1 MAKKYKIE
9 NGINFFEELYKSLDI
24 ADEYTDDANTK
35 VHCLISNEILT
46 TNHVE
51 LKCGHKF
58 NYIPLYNDILNHK
71 KKLNHMEG
79 SSSLLKGNQIRCPYC
94 RKKQDDVLP
103 YYEEYGFPKVGGV
116 NWHVP
121 TYDYSHS
128 HAHHK
133 CEYTDNNDESKLCHF
148 SYTTKLE
155 TDDKFYCYVHKKA
168 MIKKLKA
175 DALQK
180 AKEEKEKAKEE
191 QKKLKEEEKKA
202 KEKEKVELKL
212 KLKEEKMKLKG
223 ESKSKQSKASALVLV
238 EGDEENVI
246 VCGGCTS
253 VIKTGL
259 KKGKPCGTMVFEN
272 GLCMRHHNLKTKKA
286 EI

>member
-9 NGINFFEELYKSLDI
+9 NGINFFEELYKSLDSP
-24 ADEYTDDANTK
+24 DDTNTNTN
-35 VHCLISNEILT
+35 VNCLISNDILT

-58 NYIPLYNDILNHK
+58 NYIPLYNDIFNHK
-71 KKLNHMEG
+71 RKLNNMEG
-79 SSSLLKGNQIRCPYC
+79 SNGLLKGNQIRCPYC
-94 RKKQDDVLP
+94 RKKQDEVLP

-116 NWHVP
+116 NWHLN
-121 TYDYSHS
+121 TNEYEYTNQ
-128 HAHHK
+128 HK
-133 CEYTDNNDESKLCHF
+133 CEFVHNNSIICHLTN
-148 SYTTKLE
+148 YATKLE
-155 TDDKFYCYVHKKA
+155 TDDKYYCYSHKKH
-168 MIKKLKA
+168 MIKKFKT

-180 AKEEKEKAKEE
+180 AKEEKDK
-191 QKKLKEEEKKA
+191 QKKLKEEDKKA

-223 ESKSKQSKASALVLV
+223 EPKSKQSKVSALLLV
-238 EGDEENVI
+238 EGDDENVI

-253 VIKTGL
+253 IIKTGL

-272 GLCMRHHNLKTKKA
+272 GLCMRHHNLKIKKA
-286 EI
+286 EM